1 MAQTASVNSSRL
13 DITER
18 SFVSQSTSVVSMDET
33 DGFDDFESDLS
44 SSDELV
50 TIPGSHS
57 QSQKKGVKSGEFF
70 VSATYVQAALQ
81 QVKKW

>member
-1 MAQTASVNSSRL
+1 M
-13 DITER
+13 
-18 SFVSQSTSVVSMDET
+18 VSMDET

-50 TIPGSHS
+50 TISGSHS

-70 VSATYVQAALQ
+70 CQRKLTSSSVTTSKEVVGIQT
-81 QVKKW
+81 K